1 MDPGPEDG
9 GVDAAGEAGEAAAGW
24 EKCARQLTL
33 NAPAVL
39 QEFLQTATKILSNIS
54 AHPEEAKYKTL
65 KLSNKGIESR
75 VLAVKG
81 GLQFFLAC
89 GFMCSVSDIG
99 DKVITIADPSLEG
112 EIEEDIDW
120 LR

>member
-1 MDPGPEDG
+1 M
-9 GVDAAGEAGEAAAGW
+9 
-24 EKCARQLTL
+24 
-33 NAPAVL
+33 
-39 QEFLQTATKILSNIS
+39 
-54 AHPEEAKYKTL
+54 
-65 KLSNKGIESR
+65 
-75 VLAVKG
+75 LAVKG

-89 GFMCSVSDIG
+89 GFMRSVSDIG